1 MKQGNNITLKKHL
14 LFVLLSL
21 WLVSCYNDNPV
32 IVDPIPEQEES
43 PSAKDN
49 QPWPLTQYMDAANY
63 RPGDDFFMYCNG
75 SYWKN
80 TSLGDNKLICGFL
93 TTEMEEALSQLSAG
107 ISSPAFEQLKAHQNV
122 QLTNDQFYAFLE
134 PYFDKI
140 DGIQSY
146 EDAFRVAGELKRKG
160 LNNLLKSV

>member
-80 TSLGDNKLICGFL
+80 TSLGDNQLICVLPGLCRILQVEIRFRL
-93 TTEMEEALSQLSAG
+93 LYAGAPRCPRLSV
-107 ISSPAFEQLKAHQNV
+107 SPCKWCHDEHRPLV
-122 QLTNDQFYAFLE
+122 
-134 PYFDKI
+134 
-140 DGIQSY
+140 
-146 EDAFRVAGELKRKG
+146 
-160 LNNLLKSV
+160 

>member
-49 QPWPLTQYMDAANY
+49 QSWPLTQYMDAANY

-80 TSLGDNKLICGFL
+80 TSLGDNQLICGFL
-93 TTEMEEALSQLSAG
+93 TTEMEEALNQLSAG
-107 ISSPAFEQLKAHQNV
+107 ISSPAYEQLKAHQNV
-122 QLTNDQFYAFLE
+122 QLTND
-134 PYFDKI
+134 
-140 DGIQSY
+140 
-146 EDAFRVAGELKRKG
+146 
-160 LNNLLKSV
+160 

>member
-32 IVDPIPEQEES
+32 IVVPISEQEES

-63 RPGDDFFMYCNG
+63 RPGDDFFMFCNG
-75 SYWKN
+75 SYWSKYGLDYYTLVRQDVHAFPSARVN
-80 TSLGDNKLICGFL
+80 GVMMNIDRWYELYNVKEGDKLY
-93 TTEMEEALSQLSAG
+93 
-107 ISSPAFEQLKAHQNV
+107 LKPESRIH
-122 QLTNDQFYAFLE
+122 
-134 PYFDKI
+134 I
-140 DGIQSY
+140 W
-146 EDAFRVAGELKRKG
+146 
-160 LNNLLKSV
+160 